1 MGDHYYD
8 KVTLWYYNV
17 CLDNGFLNRF
27 NIHSTSPVSGEG
39 IRANQKW
46 DMVMFFWVFD
56 LESNLH
62 PWIEAFSTCLFKIL
76 LRLKDDLVSPSNY
89 LFILQPSLIGSSWGQ
104 HVQASPIGIC
114 DTMCKWTEY
123 VDISLSFMVGLNV
136 NLHPLCWSSKRNIK
150 DMACDGS
157 FRHDD
162 EYWEP
167 SCL

>member
-1 MGDHYYD
+1 MSVWITDSSIVSFH
-8 KVTLWYYNV
+8 
-17 CLDNGFLNRF
+17 
-27 NIHSTSPVSGEG
+27 IHSTSPVSGEG

-46 DMVMFFWVFD
+46 DVVMFFWVFD

-62 PWIEAFSTCLFKIL
+62 PGIETLSTCLFKIL
-76 LRLKDDLVSPSNY
+76 LRLEDDLVSPSIY
-89 LFILQPSLIGSSWGQ
+89 LFILQPSLIGSSWRQ

-123 VDISLSFMVGLNV
+123 VDISLTFMVGLNV
-136 NLHPLCWSSKRNIK
+136 NLHSLCWSSKRDIK

-162 EYWEP
+162 EYWES